1 MILNPSNPEDR
12 AQFYRIGKSVR
23 ESYDVS
29 MASLWRDSENLEQ
42 MAGMKEKQL
51 KIFGKEGGRIGVF
64 KLSDDLGAIGWYEC
78 LDNPDLANE
87 LLSWA
92 VDQLRAL
99 GAKNVVGPVNGSVWY
114 NYRFNLSSSKPMFV
128 GEPHQPHYYVKQW
141 EHFGFEIG
149 ERYETNVSE
158 LQPDRYPSFE
168 ELRDELEAKG
178 LVLKVFTA
186 EVNNKYIEGF
196 YELVISSFN
205 KSKIYTPI
213 SHEDY
218 IQVSADYP
226 KVLDQQHS
234 FVAFDGDKPIAFV
247 GCILDLFRSFYL
259 TSGTDENIYTQPKLI
274 IKTLVVHPDWQLK
287 GIGALLVKAAM
298 RSAIDDG
305 IYNVVHALMHEDNLS
320 AVGGKRMFATSS
332 KSKYTLFK
340 LKLDED

>member
-12 AQFYRIGKSVR
+12 ARFYQIGKSVR
-23 ESYDVS
+23 ESYDAS

-42 MAGMKEKQL
+42 MAGVKEKQL

-64 KLSDDLGAIGWYEC
+64 KLSNELGAIGWYEC
-78 LDNPDLANE
+78 LDDPDLANE

-99 GAKNVVGPVNGSVWY
+99 SAKNVVGPVNGSVWY
-114 NYRFNLSSSKPMFV
+114 NYRFNLSSPKPMFV
-128 GEPHQPHYYVKQW
+128 GEPYQPHYYVKQW
-141 EHFGFEIG
+141 EQFGFEIG

-158 LQPDRYPSFE
+158 LTLERYPSLV
-168 ELRDELEAKG
+168 ELRGELESKG

-186 EVNNKYIEGF
+186 DVNNNYIEGF
-196 YELVISSFN
+196 YELVTASFN
-205 KSKIYTPI
+205 HNKIYSAI
-213 SHEDY
+213 SWEEY
-218 IQVSADYP
+218 IKVSADYP

-234 FVAFDGDKPIAFV
+234 FVAFDGDKPVAFV
-247 GCILDLFRSFYL
+247 GCILDLYRTFYL
-259 TSGTDENIYTQPKLI
+259 TSGTDGNIYIQPKLI

-287 GIGALLVKAAM
+287 GVGALLVRAAM

-320 AVGGKRMFATSS
+320 AVGGKKMFATSS
-332 KSKYTLFK
+332 KSKYALFK